1 MNVAAIEMGPRSSYT
16 LLGYSRDLDWRPTRF
31 VGPVPS
37 VRVCSLCG
45 LIPDATV
52 QLPCAHVL
60 CRLCFDGS
68 LRQGGVCPLDGQGF
82 ARDDAEWI
90 TLSLESFMKRKVRC
104 WNDVNGCDEVV
115 EVSKVSD
122 HFSNECAF
130 HATSCPK
137 CAATVL
143 HRDIVEHLKSG
154 CRTAVVPGT
163 ALPTTSDAQSQCSEV
178 AEHLPKSVRF
188 SAVAAGPTVP
198 VTTRDAQIQCDE
210 VADQLKSL
218 RPSHIVRV
226 ANVPATMDAQT
237 QCSDC
242 NANEQA
248 EKDLEQANAALA
260 LASAQKESLEAD
272 FKELKE
278 LFAQS
283 FAVLTAMEKISV
295 DAKTESLESSAKRHS
310 LKQRDGN
317 GSSLARQLREGI
329 GEVLRA
335 WKDYQA
341 RQLNRSDSSD
351 ASSDKTEPFNS
362 QQVPVAC
369 SVCHDWCVAGYAALK
384 EVALRDGATDVPS
397 SPCYFFGYRIE
408 PMIRFKTHGNS
419 LRMHF
424 GLQVMRGEN
433 DEQLLWPFHHYVRLW
448 LVVPSGEA
456 SSGLP
461 LEIVPETVDGRL
473 YARPAEGS
481 RGNGPCLSTA
491 SVDLRALESGGYVE
505 NDKLRLRFEV
515 LP

>member
-1 MNVAAIEMGPRSSYT
+1 MNAAAAEMGPRSSYT
-16 LLGYSRDLDWRPTRF
+16 LVGYSRDLDWRPTRF

-82 ARDDAEWI
+82 AREDAEWI
-90 TLSLESFMKRKVRC
+90 TLSLESFMRRKVRC
-104 WNDVNGCDEVV
+104 WNDVHGCDEVV
-115 EVSKVSD
+115 QVSKLAD

-130 HATSCPK
+130 HAASCPK
-137 CAATVL
+137 CGATVL

-154 CRTAVVPGT
+154 CRTAVVPGS
-163 ALPTTSDAQSQCSEV
+163 AVPATSDAQSQCGEI
-178 AEHLPKSVRF
+178 AEHALKSVRL
-188 SAVAAGPTVP
+188 SAVTPGP
-198 VTTRDAQIQCDE
+198 VTMRDAESQCDDVLE
-210 VADQLKSL
+210 ERGTGRSSAVL
-218 RPSHIVRV
+218 RVTTI
-226 ANVPATMDAQT
+226 AATREAQT
-237 QCSDC
+237 QCCEC
-242 NANEQA
+242 NVNVQA
-248 EKDLEQANAALA
+248 EDELKEANAALA
-260 LASAQKESLEAD
+260 LATTQKESLEAD
-272 FKELKE
+272 LKELKE

-283 FAVLTAMEKISV
+283 FAVLTAMEKISP
-295 DAKTESLESSAKRHS
+295 DARNESAEIPGKRHS
-310 LKQRDGN
+310 LKHREGN
-317 GSSLARQLREGI
+317 VSSLAKQLREGI
-329 GEVLRA
+329 SEVLRA
-335 WKDYQA
+335 WKEYQA
-341 RQLNRSDSSD
+341 RQLNRSDSGD
-351 ASSDKTEPFNS
+351 TSSDKTEPFAPHQS
-362 QQVPVAC
+362 PVAC

-384 EVALRDGATDVPS
+384 EVALRDGMTDVPS
-397 SPCYFFGYRIE
+397 SPGYFFGYRIE

-448 LVVPSGEA
+448 FVVPSGEA

-461 LEIVPETVDGRL
+461 LEIVPEAVDGHL
-473 YARPAEGS
+473 YAKPTEGS
-481 RGNGPCLSTA
+481 RGNGHCLSTA